1 MPILSRRKMG
11 KYFFLGVSPFLASI
25 VSSFLLNYQSRKI
38 LGFSS
43 QPLTSESNIL
53 TERGNFLEEI
63 SRIKKLALP
72 KNSHLYQSP
81 TTADLDN
88 FRVLASSLISQD
100 INTAANK
107 ANALNYEIV
116 KFIDNSS
123 GKIFYGLRERR
134 VLGYPMRGWGS
145 YFINPTYSSNALVE
159 VPHVLFDKFSEE
171 IGAKAFLGSAARG
184 FLVAGAHRDAN
195 GTDTADV
202 CNPINSIFQEV
213 HKAWTSS
220 QAKTWQIH
228 GFSISDK
235 PSFPS
240 NTQSIL
246 SDGKGRLST
255 EVMDLSQRMRFRS
268 FITYVYNELSASD
281 VLNQQ
286 VNQGVAGQAFSSLG
300 GTQNVQGI
308 YCHSVGTA
316 FTHIELEKSVRDSST
331 NQDLVSRSIADSIQ
345 AMT

>member
-1 MPILSRRKMG
+1 MQTLSRRRICKRL
-11 KYFFLGVSPFLASI
+11 FLRGSQFLTGIFS
-25 VSSFLLNYQSRKI
+25 VSFLSFQSRSI

-43 QPLTSESNIL
+43 QLLTSESNIL

-63 SRIKKLALP
+63 RRIKKLALP
-72 KNSHLYQSP
+72 KNSHLYQIP
-81 TTADLDN
+81 TTTDLDN

-123 GKIFYGLRERR
+123 GQVFYGLRERH
-134 VLGYPMRGWGS
+134 VLGYPIRGWGS

-195 GTDTADV
+195 GTGSADV

-213 HKAWTSS
+213 HKAWTLS
-220 QAKTWQIH
+220 QTKTWQIH
-228 GFSISDK
+228 GFSISEK

-240 NTQSIL
+240 NTQSVL
-246 SDGKGRLST
+246 SDGQGRLST
-255 EVMDLSQRMRFRS
+255 EVMDLSQRMRLRS

-281 VLNQQ
+281 MLNQQ
-286 VNQGVAGQAFSSLG
+286 VNQGVAGQAFTSLG

-308 YCHSVGTA
+308 YCRSVGTA
-316 FTHIELEKSVRDSST
+316 FTHIELEKSIRDSST
-331 NQDLVSRSIADSIQ
+331 NRDLVSRSIAESIQ
-345 AMT
+345 AIS